1 MFIPQKDDKVRPTGG
16 LGGLSHVD
24 RKSPAPRP
32 APRDLVNGVGTPRP
46 NPLNPRMNSPYA
58 DTNNTA
64 PNFQTPTMQRPMAPN
79 PQQDIQQLG
88 AIETRRPTPSKKLG
102 ATPLFTMKNLGLFTI
117 LTAISAGG
125 YYYTRNRSVEEYEA
139 DLAEDDY

>member
-16 LGGLSHVD
+16 LGGLGHVD

-58 DTNNTA
+58 DENNTA
-64 PNFQTPTMQRPMAPN
+64 PNFQTPTMQRPIAPT
-79 PQQDIQQLG
+79 PTQELQQLG
-88 AIETRRPTPSKKLG
+88 SAPLAVTKAPTK
-102 ATPLFTMKNLGLFTI
+102 LFTMKNLGLFTV

-125 YYYTRNRSVEEYEA
+125 YYYTRSRSVEEYEA
-139 DLAEDDY
+139 DLAEDDD